1 MEITTKV
8 NLLGDDRLTDKYL
21 KDMLVLLSLPQIIAC
36 VSYGWRPLLMSVFSV
51 AATLLA
57 DTIFS
62 KMARNRTRSGMV
74 YSIIVGWALSLLMPA
89 TAPYWLPIVGG
100 LFVIL
105 VTKVPFGR
113 IRNAPFAPIAVGYA
127 FLSVAFKD
135 MVYSYPLVNYT
146 PPLFGAQ
153 ETSASAV
160 TIAKMLKTSSVSYYD
175 TFDVLSGA
183 VVGPMGATCF
193 VLLAA
198 SLVYLLIR
206 QSKAF
211 VSSASFVVMCAVIAA
226 IFKRVNGSVFESV
239 LLELSSGSLMFF
251 AVFAISFPYIMPET
265 LLGRVA
271 YGAFTGV
278 LCMAMRHF
286 GGYEEGACF
295 AILIM
300 NVVVRLG
307 YTIKTFDFS
316 VIKREK
322 NDNERLNE
330 SNQKENQQI

>member
-1 MEITTKV
+1 METTTKT
-8 NLLGDDRLTDKYL
+8 NLFGDDRLTDKYL
-21 KDMLVLLSLPQIIAC
+21 KDMLVLLSLPQVIAY
-36 VSYGWRPLLMSVFSV
+36 VSYGWRPLLMSAFSV
-51 AATLLA
+51 LATLLA
-57 DTIFS
+57 DLIFS
-62 KMARNRTRSGMV
+62 KLAHNRTRSGMV
-74 YSIIVGWALSLLMPA
+74 YSVIVGWALALLMPA

-113 IRNAPFAPIAVGYA
+113 IKNAPFAPIAVGYA

-135 MVYSYPLVNYT
+135 LVYSYPLVNYT
-146 PPLFGAQ
+146 PPLFGVQDTA
-153 ETSASAV
+153 ASAV
-160 TIAKMLKTSSVSYYD
+160 SIANMLKTSSISYYD
-175 TFDVLSGA
+175 TFDVMSGA

-206 QSKAF
+206 QNRAF

-226 IFKRVNGSVFESV
+226 VFKRVNGSVFESV

-251 AVFAISFPYIMPET
+251 AVFALSFPYIMPET
-265 LLGRVA
+265 FAGRVA

-278 LCMAMRHF
+278 ICMVMRYF
-286 GGYEEGACF
+286 GGFEEGACF

-307 YTIKTFDFS
+307 YTIKSFDFS
-316 VIKREK
+316 IIKREK
-322 NDNERLNE
+322 NDSERLNE
-330 SNQKENQQI
+330 TNQNQ